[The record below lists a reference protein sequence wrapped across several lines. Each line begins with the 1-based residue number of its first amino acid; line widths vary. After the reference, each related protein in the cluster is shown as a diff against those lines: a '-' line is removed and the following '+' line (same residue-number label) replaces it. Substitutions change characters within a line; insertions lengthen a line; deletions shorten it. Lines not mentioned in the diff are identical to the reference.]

1 MSEKEVEKKAP
12 TKKAIDKKAIVKE
25 ICKAAKLYKEN
36 LVGRKFIYVF
46 DGRNIEVL
54 FKRKNYRHLT
64 GVECNM
70 SAEDFYKNALKN
82 RLSPNQIYFSKD
94 HPYELCKKKIKH
106 LCDISSLATGESF
119 MLEELVTESRAYK
132 FGTTDLQFSL
142 CIDNEYDAQQNVV
155 GDCLIAWSL
164 RDGDEVSKAKKAYA
178 VTHILAKENTAAKY
192 TEIVFL
198 DKDESIESL
207 PVDVLAMV
215 DERAMMQLPERCWSA

>member
-1 MSEKEVEKKAP
+1 MSEKEVEKKTS

-36 LVGRKFIYVF
+36 LVGRKFTYVF
-46 DGRNIEVL
+46 DGRYIEVL

-119 MLEELVTESRAYK
+119 MLEEFVTESRAYK
-132 FGTTDLQFSL
+132 FGTTDLEFSL

-207 PVDVLAMV
+207 PADVLAMI
-215 DERAMMQLPERCWSA
+215 DETLLSNKEEKTEE